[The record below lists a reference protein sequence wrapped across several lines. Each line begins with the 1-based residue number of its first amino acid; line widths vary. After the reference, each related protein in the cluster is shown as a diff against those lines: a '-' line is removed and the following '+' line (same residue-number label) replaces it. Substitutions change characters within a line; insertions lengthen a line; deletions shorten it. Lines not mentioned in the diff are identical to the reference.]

1 MNTRHAEGQV
11 DMEVSSGMA
20 REHATGHLDAHVSP
34 RMRPEA
40 CRTTHMRSGGSFLL
54 AGNFY
59 IYPATLVHF
68 YSLRHTKDTTKRG
81 LEREGERERERE
93 KEVRCFRSIDIF
105 RRPIN
110 CREVPK
116 DCPEEKKSSFRVLI
130 SPDQFIQDIEVP
142 EIVDGFRARIFGPN
156 LVVVL
161 VVVCRS
167 LLPQMPP
174 ASPIEDQGTKIPI
187 EDRDRAIPERLR
199 LCGVTSRKDHSA
211 RETVGAGVEWI
222 SFAKDSFSRYRNRKV
237 VRACSCLIVARLTD
251 RCLKWFEG
259 VTCTV
264 STPQDVALADA
275 NSGISMFD
283 KVRVP
288 RKVVRACSCLIVA
301 RLTDRCL
308 KWFEGVTCTVSTP
321 QDVALA
327 DANSGISMFDKI
339 LGLVQN
345 ISCFVFPHC
354 NEASFIFGK
363 EEAWQMAAKKDLK
376 LIGEIPLEMKIREG
390 SDEGVRVVVSSPGSV
405 VSKAYEDLA
414 QNVVNRLKELRDNP
428 ENEIQMK
435 LNVPH
440 SS

>member
-1 MNTRHAEGQV
+1 
-11 DMEVSSGMA
+11 MA

-34 RMRPEA
+34 CMRPEA
-40 CRTTHMRSGGSFLL
+40 CRTTHMRSGGSFF
-54 AGNFY
+54 GNFY
-59 IYPATLVHF
+59 IYPANLVQF

-81 LEREGERERERE
+81 LERERDRE

-116 DCPEEKKSSFRVLI
+116 DCPEEKECSFRVLI
-130 SPDQFIQDIEVP
+130 SPEQFIQDIEVP
-142 EIVDGFRARIFGPN
+142 DIVDGFRARIFGPN

-174 ASPIEDQGTKIPI
+174 VSPIEDQGTEIPI

-283 KVRVP
+283 K
-288 RKVVRACSCLIVA
+288 
-301 RLTDRCL
+301 
-308 KWFEGVTCTVSTP
+308 
-321 QDVALA
+321 
-327 DANSGISMFDKI
+327 I
-339 LGLVQN
+339 LGLVEN
-345 ISCFVFPHC
+345 ISCFVFSHC

-363 EEAWQMAAKKDLK
+363 EGAWQMAAKKDLK

-414 QNVVNRLKELRDNP
+414 QNVVNRLKELRDIP

-435 LNVPH
+435 LNVLH